1 MNHCIA
7 KTNTAADQAA
17 SNNTLCRPTAN
28 WESAINVEA
37 FAIQPMLNQD
47 CGAKQFSTRG
57 CARAPRFMRK
67 SPWSQQERLD
77 RLAIYELAFPSRRTQ
92 HSPRRGQVEEL
103 QFRPCRQ
110 DPRCL

>member
-7 KTNTAADQAA
+7 KTNTAANQAA

-47 CGAKQFSTRG
+47 SGAKQFSTRG
-57 CARAPRFMRK
+57 CRVLYLPIAFFTWLVVRERPGFMRI
-67 SPWSQQERLD
+67 PVELQQERLD
-77 RLAIYELAFPSRRTQ
+77 RSAVGEVAFPS
-92 HSPRRGQVEEL
+92 
-103 QFRPCRQ
+103 
-110 DPRCL
+110 